1 MKLKFQENVK
11 IFIMVTWGFWPRPR
25 GHWACPRGWFRA
37 SSSRIGTC
45 KYPRGQLWL
54 LKTNVNIF
62 YWLHFRLLYFDAD
75 PDPGSAFQKKWIR
88 IRIRIQVIDQKKFY
102 FKFKYLFIPKKNV
115 KHFNIFLYY
124 FSTSLHKMI
133 MIFFT
138 LLDFSICAP
147 PPFSPSLLHILTHN
161 LWRLNLL
168 SCNGEK
174 GDFSPPP
181 L

>member
-1 MKLKFQENVK
+1 MPLRTSTYHITSGEDKKFKRGVEDKRFSRKWNWNSKKMWK

-75 PDPGSAFQKKWIR
+75 PDPGSAFQKNGSGF
-88 IRIRIQVIDQKKFY
+88 RIRIQIRIQGIDKKKLY
-102 FKFKYLFIPKKNV
+102 FSSNIFSYLKQM
-115 KHFNIFLYY
+115 FNILTFFNTIFLLVC
-124 FSTSLHKMI
+124 TK
-133 MIFFT
+133 
-138 LLDFSICAP
+138 
-147 PPFSPSLLHILTHN
+147 
-161 LWRLNLL
+161 W
-168 SCNGEK
+168 
-174 GDFSPPP
+174 
-181 L
+181 

>member
-75 PDPGSAFQKKWIR
+75 LDPGSAFQKNGSGFGSGSRSLI
-88 IRIRIQVIDQKKFY
+88 KKI
-102 FKFKYLFIPKKNV
+102 FILSS
-115 KHFNIFLYY
+115 NIFSYLK
-124 FSTSLHKMI
+124 KM
-133 MIFFT
+133 
-138 LLDFSICAP
+138 SN
-147 PPFSPSLLHILTHN
+147 ILTFFYTIF
-161 LWRLNLL
+161 LL
-168 SCNGEK
+168 VCTK
-174 GDFSPPP
+174 W
-181 L
+181 

>member
-62 YWLHFRLLYFDAD
+62 YWLHFRLLYFHAD
-75 PDPGSAFQKKWIR
+75 PDPGSAFQKNGSGFGSGSRSLI
-88 IRIRIQVIDQKKFY
+88 
-102 FKFKYLFIPKKNV
+102 KKN
-115 KHFNIFLYY
+115 FILSSNIFSYLK
-124 FSTSLHKMI
+124 KM
-133 MIFFT
+133 
-138 LLDFSICAP
+138 LN
-147 PPFSPSLLHILTHN
+147 ILTFFYTIF
-161 LWRLNLL
+161 LL
-168 SCNGEK
+168 VCTK
-174 GDFSPPP
+174 W
-181 L
+181 